1 VKDLHGWKK
10 VNEDLKAIWC
20 KQIRFSLCALVAHTS
35 GGPFFFKTSPGGPKN
50 PHLNN
55 FSLIPAKP
63 WMEGAEHLIQRWLLK
78 VREVHDMYQ
87 CKQPKMLR
95 PTGASSSS
103 ALQWTN
109 ALVTYAALLACC
121 LYSGQ
126 RLQISFATYLSGE
139 VKSKLLHSTV
149 HSPRG
154 MEHSVVLS
162 GRLCF
167 VRHTQR
173 FDRNMQRLFDLLCI
187 WKIQFSER
195 QTFCSL
201 YS

>member
-1 VKDLHGWKK
+1 MVEKK

-35 GGPFFFKTSPGGPKN
+35 GGPFFLRPRHQGGRKSH
-50 PHLNN
+50 HLNN

-63 WMEGAEHLIQRWLLK
+63 WMKGAKHLIQRWPLK
-78 VREVHDMYQ
+78 VTEVHDMYQ

-126 RLQISFATYLSGE
+126 RLQISFATYLSRE
-139 VKSKLLHSTV
+139 VKSKLLQCTI

-187 WKIQFSER
+187 WSLRFQSDRCFVLLFS
-195 QTFCSL
+195 
-201 YS
+201 